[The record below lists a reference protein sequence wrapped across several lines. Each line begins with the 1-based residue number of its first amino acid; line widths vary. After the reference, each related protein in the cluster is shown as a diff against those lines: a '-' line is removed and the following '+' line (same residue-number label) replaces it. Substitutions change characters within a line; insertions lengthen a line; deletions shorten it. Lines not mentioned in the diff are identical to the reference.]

1 MYRRNAFLITLFLWM
16 ILGIYASVVVYRMG
30 LTDEETL
37 ANREP
42 ETQVLI
48 PPETEVT
55 PPETGTTVPEPIDP
69 LPTETE
75 EPEPEPEP
83 EYTFTVV
90 DVYTRLRIRKEPSAD
105 AEILGYMHTGDYGQV
120 LEIDEKWLHIRYEST
135 EGYVSRRYV
144 TLEEATP

>member
-1 MYRRNAFLITLFLWM
+1 MYRKNAFFITLFLWM
-16 ILGIYASVVVYRMG
+16 ILGICASVAVYRMG
-30 LTDEETL
+30 LSGKETL

-42 ETQVLI
+42 ETQFSV

-55 PPETGTTVPEPIDP
+55 PPETETTVPEPIPP

-75 EPEPEPEP
+75 EPEPE
-83 EYTFTVV
+83 YIFTVV
-90 DVYTRLRIRKEPSAD
+90 DVFTRLRIRKEPSAD